1 MKSRLVFLDAN
12 IIIEAH
18 RLNIWNHLVGQFEVV
33 IPSFIL
39 DNEVRYFT
47 SGRNGQKTS
56 IDLSADE
63 KAGKIKRETALPSD
77 FQKLESNF
85 KQVFVDGLDPG
96 EKEALAILYSGRF
109 EAHRFCT
116 GDGAAIR
123 ALSVLSLQFQGVS
136 FETLMTESGQK
147 AKDFKRHFQEEFFKK
162 NIAQGSVERDSLKK

>member
-12 IIIEAH
+12 VIIEAH
-18 RLNIWNHLVGQFEVV
+18 RLNIWNHLIGQFEVV
-33 IPSFIL
+33 VPSFIL

-47 SGRNGQKTS
+47 SGRGQAVT

-63 KAGKIKRETALPSD
+63 KAGRIKRETALPGD
-77 FQKLESNF
+77 FQKLDTNF
-85 KQVFVDGLDPG
+85 KSVFVDGLDPG
-96 EKEALAILYSGRF
+96 EKEALALLYSGRF
-109 EAHRFCT
+109 EEHRFCT

-147 AKDFKRHFQEEFFKK
+147 AKDFKRHFQDEFFRK
-162 NIAQGSVERDSLKK
+162 NIAQGSTERDSLKK